1 MSENSRPTK
10 RARTDERS
18 THRPQAATERHYEFW
33 LDDGN
38 IVLVARENVAFRVYR
53 GLLAAQSTVFED
65 MFASSSPLADESFD
79 GCPLVRLS
87 DSSMELAHL
96 LRVILPKTQQ
106 MYVPSSM
113 IC

>member
-38 IVLVARENVAFRVYR
+38 IVLVAENVAFRVYR

-65 MFASSSPLADESFD
+65 MLASSSPLADESFD
-79 GCPLVRLS
+79 GCPVVRLS
-87 DSSMELAHL
+87 DSPMELAHL
-96 LRVILPKTQQ
+96 LGVILPKTQQ
-106 MYVPSSM
+106 
-113 IC
+113 